1 MLMFF
6 RLLLHKFCP
15 HSRTV
20 KQLVF
25 LFKERILGLNLQLT
39 RLIAARRSLRATVH
53 KREPRFTGAITNFES
68 LDFPD
73 EGKSN
78 IFSAFFFFNQQQQRK
93 WAGSHKASLNSWF
106 SGDRWDVQLSEKHIH
121 ISRQSPLCLL
131 YSNAGSCS
139 QLVKY
144 CLSTQSECVFRAFH
158 VRGQLKRWTKHQW

>member
-6 RLLLHKFCP
+6 RLLLHKFCS

-25 LFKERILGLNLQLT
+25 WFKERILGLNLQLT
-39 RLIAARRSLRATVH
+39 RLMAARRRPRATVH
-53 KREPRFTGAITNFES
+53 KREPRFTGAITNFESS

-78 IFSAFFFFNQQQQRK
+78 IFSAFFFFNQQQQRN
-93 WAGSHKASLNSWF
+93 WAGRHKASLNSCF
-106 SGDRWDVQLSEKHIH
+106 SGDRWDVRLSEKHIY
-121 ISRQSPLCLL
+121 ISRHSPLCLL

-144 CLSTQSECVFRAFH
+144 CQFSCQPSQSMCFEPSMLEAN
-158 VRGQLKRWTKHQW
+158 